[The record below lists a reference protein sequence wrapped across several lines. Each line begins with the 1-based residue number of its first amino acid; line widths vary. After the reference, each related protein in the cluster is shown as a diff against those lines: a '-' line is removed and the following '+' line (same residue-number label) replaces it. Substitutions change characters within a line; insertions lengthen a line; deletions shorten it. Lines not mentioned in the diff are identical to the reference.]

1 MQGVYVWDNKGNK
14 YLDAL
19 AGLWCASLGKLKN
32 AFELLGFVKQLN
44 FFLHFLFNLS
54 RISIVILL
62 ATFDRPLQ
70 NVVLMTILFLGGQVS
85 VRSAS

>member
-44 FFLHFLFNLS
+44 FFCISYSICQESLLLFYSPHLIGLCKMLS
-54 RISIVILL
+54 
-62 ATFDRPLQ
+62 
-70 NVVLMTILFLGGQVS
+70 
-85 VRSAS
+85 